1 MRAPLFRRFY
11 ALAIDDGGGRA
22 GVALALLPA
31 CHEQGVMD
39 AIKRAGSKITGFQA
53 GDAEWPALTLARRLL
68 GPLAT
73 NLVGNWRVD

>member
-53 GDAEWPALTLARRLL
+53 GDAE
-68 GPLAT
+68 
-73 NLVGNWRVD
+73 